1 MVSLIEFLKER
12 NIPVDK
18 VEEDKIDCQ
27 VILLLSDDE
36 LTKIIPI
43 YGDRIAVKDF
53 CKNQGDIDESSSD
66 SDDNPST
73 SKNIGNDHAA
83 KSERR
88 IELGWLMK
96 EGDRMKQVRG
106 PTGGG
111 TRHLIVDKDTL
122 VSTIKETALKLY
134 FPEGISPRGKI
145 ENFVVDIM
153 DFKRQSA
160 NLDLSVEN
168 IYDRSKMR
176 LLRFYL
182 LTVPKERDNTEQ
194 EKIQQ
199 QGPKKMKTKKV
210 FHSC

>member
-18 VEEDKIDCQ
+18 VEED
-27 VILLLSDDE
+27 
-36 LTKIIPI
+36 
-43 YGDRIAVKDF
+43 
-53 CKNQGDIDESSSD
+53 
-66 SDDNPST
+66 
-73 SKNIGNDHAA
+73 KNIGNDHAA

-134 FPEGISPRGKI
+134 FPEGISPR
-145 ENFVVDIM
+145 
-153 DFKRQSA
+153 
-160 NLDLSVEN
+160 
-168 IYDRSKMR
+168 
-176 LLRFYL
+176 
-182 LTVPKERDNTEQ
+182 
-194 EKIQQ
+194 
-199 QGPKKMKTKKV
+199 
-210 FHSC
+210 